1 MDIIK
6 LSKEI
11 DNKIKK
17 AESTLPYLLEEM
29 QQFEGLRITHR
40 IKDKNRIL
48 EKIMLWSTNPKHKDV
63 SEFELLEKVG
73 DIIGITVVI
82 EKLDDAFNTAN
93 TIIKQLESKTHQSIN
108 FYKCIDHIRDNGGIT
123 GYKGLLLIFSNKD
136 NIPFEI
142 QVTDEENFKI
152 REDTHD
158 EFVKNKYS
166 SVKTQTNQKTENYTR

>member
-17 AESTLPYLLEEM
+17 AQASLPSLLAEM

-48 EKIMLWSTNPKHKDV
+48 EKIMLWANNPKYKDV

-73 DIIGITVVI
+73 DIIGITVII
-82 EKLDDAFNTAN
+82 EKLDDAFNTAS
-93 TIIKQLESKTHQSIN
+93 TIIKQLENKTNQSIN
-108 FYKCIDHIRDNGGIT
+108 FYKYIDHISDNGGIT
-123 GYKGLLLIFSNKD
+123 GYKGLLLIFSSRD
-136 NIPFEI
+136 SIPFEI
-142 QVTDEENFKI
+142 QVTDEENFRI

-166 SVKTQTNQKTENYTR
+166 SVKTQTNQKSENYTR